1 MTVSPYTCNKTRMVE
16 LLIWCMFECIHGL
29 QKCQMHAHYFSEYEL
44 MNPLQA
50 RFVHRHKQNIVN
62 TSQTSMEMVSLG
74 DAYRW
79 KCMQLEPEI
88 KTHSNKAIP
97 AYHCPKKWTGP
108 VHLHTPG
115 HQELMWCSAVFAKV
129 SFLHETTFTS
139 VSSLLPGCIIFPTV
153 IYISWYIRQFISF

>member
-1 MTVSPYTCNKTRMVE
+1 MVHVWMYPWFAKMSNARALFQWIWINESSTSTC
-16 LLIWCMFECIHGL
+16 
-29 QKCQMHAHYFSEYEL
+29 
-44 MNPLQA
+44 
-50 RFVHRHKQNIVN
+50 FVHRHKQNIVN

-153 IYISWYIRQFISF
+153 IYISWYIRQFISFWGAASLETFSSLRPV